1 GEVDAL
7 LDLVPRT
14 SQRVVISAG
23 YPDEIED
30 LVERR
35 VKKAIRYPAEPAIP
49 EDEPVLPISGTI
61 GYVVVAGTQKLDL
74 LGRQLSERNDR
85 PPPILFFGLDERAAV
100 VAEQLSVRGFVVGA
114 IDDIDADVAIAA
126 SETTRAELAEESDD
140 ELGQTISFDVPPD
153 AATLLARHGG
163 DADAVVL

>member
-1 GEVDAL
+1 ILVGPPSDIMEAVRGSTLKLDDLEAVVIDGASSIAALGGWGEVDAL

-23 YPDEIED
+23 YPAEIED
-30 LVERR
+30 LIERR

-61 GYVVVAGTQKLDL
+61 GYVVVAGAQKLDL

-100 VAEQLSVRGFVVGA
+100 VAEQLSVRG
-114 IDDIDADVAIAA
+114 
-126 SETTRAELAEESDD
+126 
-140 ELGQTISFDVPPD
+140 
-153 AATLLARHGG
+153 
-163 DADAVVL
+163 